1 MQRHDFIRSLASVLA
16 IPLAAGAAPA
26 AEPFNVL
33 VLGDSIAWG
42 QGLKNDSRWRTT
54 IVDRLAAKLGRPV
67 VEVPS
72 ELHSGASI
80 GLGDLNQIADTTRDH
95 VAVDRY
101 APRYADANAQT
112 ATPAQSSSFELSYL
126 KEGAYAGE
134 IPSYTPTVLRQ
145 LDDYDAGPSRDTR
158 IDLILLSAG
167 INDVGVTRLLDPIA
181 DRRYVREAIRVHC
194 HDHLVA
200 LLDRLRARFVEANP
214 NCIVIVLS
222 YYPMIGD
229 DSVDIP
235 PVRDLVR
242 ALLGSPVQTKAQARS
257 QGIERGAASITATT
271 SDITGSASRYTLA
284 KPGETPGAT
293 PTRKLNVIAR
303 ALVAAAN
310 RFFTQSEAAIDEA
323 VADAN
328 RAPFSPNF
336 VHVTP
341 NIDPL
346 HTVFTYQPDPQLW
359 SLKDGT
365 IAPEDELVAERYA
378 ICDRLGT
385 ERHDLD
391 PSAISACRIAS
402 IGHPNVIGAE
412 QYADSIWNAILA
424 RLPKAAS

>member
-16 IPLAAGAAPA
+16 LPLAAGAAPTP
-26 AEPFNVL
+26 EPFNVL

-42 QGLKNDSRWRTT
+42 QGLTNDHRWRTT
-54 IVDRLAAKLGRPV
+54 IVDRLAARLGRPI
-67 VEVPS
+67 VEVPTDV
-72 ELHSGASI
+72 HSGASI
-80 GLGDLNQIADTTRDH
+80 GLGDLNQIADTSRNH
-95 VAVDRY
+95 VANDRY
-101 APRYADANAQT
+101 APRYDDANTKSGT
-112 ATPAQSSSFELSYL
+112 AVQSSSYELSYL
-126 KEGAYAGE
+126 EEGKYAGE

-145 LDDYDAGPSRDTR
+145 LDDYDASPSQDTR

-194 HDHLVA
+194 HDHLLA
-200 LLDRLRARFVEANP
+200 LLDRLRARFVEPNP

-222 YYPMIGD
+222 YYPMIGE
-229 DSVDIP
+229 DSLDIP

-242 ALLGSPVQTKAQARS
+242 ALLGSPVQTRAQARS
-257 QGIERGAASITATT
+257 QGLERGAASITATT
-271 SDITGSASRYTLA
+271 SDLAGNASRYTLA
-284 KPGETPGAT
+284 KPNENTETT
-293 PTRKLNVIAR
+293 PPRKLNVIAR

-310 RFFTQSEAAIDEA
+310 RFFDQSEAAIDEA

-341 NIDPL
+341 NVDPL
-346 HTVFTYQPDPQLW
+346 HTVFTIQPDPQLW
-359 SLKDGT
+359 SLKNAT
-365 IAPEDELVAERYA
+365 LAPEDELVAERYA
-378 ICDRLGT
+378 ICDRLGI

-391 PSAISACRIAS
+391 PSAIAACRIAS
-402 IGHPNVIGAE
+402 IGHPNVNGAE
-412 QYADSIWNAILA
+412 QYADSIWNAIVP